1 MKRITCFTSN
11 LTGGGAEHQL
21 TILSNLLAEK
31 GYDVTIVTYN
41 NIPDHYVLDKRIK
54 RILLNV
60 DGKNNIIKQLIIS
73 KFFLHIRLIVSSV
86 IGLCQISYCC
96 SPFYNKKA

>member
-41 NIPDHYVLDKRIK
+41 NIPDHYVL
-54 RILLNV
+54 
-60 DGKNNIIKQLIIS
+60 
-73 KFFLHIRLIVSSV
+73 
-86 IGLCQISYCC
+86 
-96 SPFYNKKA
+96 

>member
-60 DGKNNIIKQLIIS
+60 DGKNNIIKQLII
-73 KFFLHIRLIVSSV
+73 HIRLIVSSV

-96 SPFYNKKA
+96 SPFL